1 MTKKLEDGKYVDM
14 TAEEIADLENLKQ
27 SYNNNIDILM
37 QNLRQK
43 RHRLLLETDWT
54 ANSDVTMSSEMATY
68 RQALRDITN
77 GLTTAEQIKAV
88 VWPEKPEA

>member
-27 SYNNNIDILM
+27 SYNNNFDILI

-43 RHRLLLETDWT
+43 RNRLLLETDWT
-54 ANSDVTMSSEMATY
+54 ANSDVTMSDEMKIY
-68 RQALRDITN
+68 RQTDRDWETISF
-77 GLTTAEQIKAV
+77 LS
-88 VWPEKPEA
+88 